1 MKRPFAVIGFSML
14 AAFLVVTNITHKM
27 TIALLAGAVV
37 IFSCLI
43 IIKSLR
49 KCQFAIFSLAG
60 VILFTTLFISAES
73 HYLSEVEEMRGK
85 EMITGVVCETPK
97 DTDYSAT
104 YVVKVDDESYKVRFS
119 SGEDHF
125 IEEGDCVRIRFS
137 EVEEPQADF
146 LSGNLAS
153 KIYFTFFGGDNCT
166 IEKTGEENLYYKHL
180 GDAKR
185 WFTEVIMK
193 YLPGENGAIAIA
205 MVIGDKTEIEE
216 KVVDWFNYSGTSHL
230 LVISGLH
237 LTMWSVGIMSFLDRN
252 SRLRRYSPY
261 IGLLCLLG
269 YSAITGFT
277 VSVIRAGMM
286 VGMVLVGRILKR
298 DSDSINSVGGAV
310 ALILIKNPFAPG
322 SLALWLSVLSTLG
335 MLAYSGKVQSWLYR
349 KSDGTECR
357 NFPFKDTLF
366 TTIAISFATAVFTL
380 PVFIFKLKL
389 LPIATIIAN
398 FIMVSVAM
406 MLMYAAVA
414 GAIAHVLFLYPVA
427 RTCYFITG
435 LCGKILYYTSEKIGM
450 ADWSTVSVEH
460 DYYKVFFFVLVLGV
474 VFVLGLQKR
483 KINVLKLFT
492 IIMATAFLITSV
504 YCVSYEYN
512 TPSVEVMITDSN
524 PVIVVTSKRENV
536 LVGVQKKKHENIIKD
551 MINRHNEKK
560 LDNVFILKTDS
571 KSIAEISYLQYAFDA
586 DNLFFYDDCPAFYS
600 ENYVGNVE
608 NILISGSVKVNAVDT
623 DCIEIFANNRSALIT
638 DCKNTELVYENAKK
652 YDIIIIYGK
661 YIDNYVTIIDSI
673 SKQTQ
678 VVYGFEDE
686 QLSFYLE

>member
-14 AAFLVVTNITHKM
+14 ATFLIVTNITHEM

-37 IFSCLI
+37 IFSGLI
-43 IIKSLR
+43 IIRSLR
-49 KCQFAIFSLAG
+49 KFQFAIFSLAG
-60 VILFTTLFISAES
+60 IILFTTLFVSAES
-73 HYLSEVEEMRGK
+73 HYLSEIEEMRDK

-104 YVVKVDDESYKVRFS
+104 YVIKVDGECYKVRFS
-119 SGEDHF
+119 SGEDRF
-125 IEEGDCVRIRFS
+125 IEEGDCVRIHFS
-137 EVEEPQADF
+137 EVEEPQADI
-146 LSGNLAS
+146 LPGNLAS
-153 KIYFTFFGGDNCT
+153 KIYFTFFGGDDCT

-185 WFTEVIMK
+185 WFTEVIMQ
-193 YLPGENGAIAIA
+193 YLPGENGAIAMA

-216 KVVDWFNYSGTSHL
+216 KVIDWFNYSGTSHL

-237 LTMWSVGIMSFLDRN
+237 LTMWSVGVMSFLDKF

-298 DSDSINSVGGAV
+298 DADSINSVGGAV
-310 ALILIKNPFAPG
+310 ALILIRNPFAPC

-349 KSDGTECR
+349 KSNGTERR
-357 NFPFKDTLF
+357 NIPFKEAIF
-366 TTIAISFATAVFTL
+366 TAIAISFSTAVFTL
-380 PVFIFKLKL
+380 PVFIFKLKI
-389 LPIATIIAN
+389 LPVATVLAN

-427 RTCYFITG
+427 RMCYFITG
-435 LCGKILYYTSEKIGM
+435 LCGKLLYYTSEKIGM
-450 ADWSTVSVEH
+450 ADWSTISVEH
-460 DYYKVFFFVLVLGV
+460 DYYKVFFFVLVIGS

-483 KINVLKLFT
+483 KINILKPFT
-492 IIMATAFLITSV
+492 IIMTAAFLIISV
-504 YCVSYEYN
+504 YCISYEYN
-512 TPSVEVMITDSN
+512 TPSVEVMIADSE
-524 PVIVVTSKRENV
+524 PVIVVTSKRENL
-536 LVGVQKKKHENIIKD
+536 LVGVQKKKYENNIKD
-551 MINRHNEKK
+551 MLNRHNEKK
-560 LDNVFILKTDS
+560 LDNIFVLKTGS
-571 KSIAEISYLQYAFDA
+571 KSIAEISYLQHTFGA
-586 DNLFFYDDCPAFYS
+586 DNLYFYDDCPTFYS

-623 DCIEIFANNRSALIT
+623 NYIEILANNRSTLIT
-638 DCKNTELVYENAKK
+638 DCENIELVYENAKK

-661 YIDNYVTIIDSI
+661 HIDNYVTMIDSI
-673 SKQTQ
+673 SKGTK
-678 VVYGFEDE
+678 VILADE
-686 QLSFYLE
+686 GESLSFYLE